1 MIALFTPGGDELV
14 RLTSTGEVIVASVDD
29 VTDKEKTR
37 RLTSKAQVNSLFTDT
52 WNLDAALLETLSDK
66 KTGLCAFWLSADATL
81 LTYADRKKKVHVLR
95 LPGKQSLAELTRTQL
110 VEVLVMDQA
119 GRYLASAQ
127 KNRRIVVTD
136 LESGENFPE
145 ITGYDATLTCMV
157 FSSDGKQ
164 LASGHS
170 DGSIALWSV
179 ATGQRFGFCF
189 DPESSSDRGTSFTIN
204 GVALTYT
211 QPCGSPIPPNAT
223 CTCNCVPG
231 RAVRVTRSKTVKIPV
246 QPPKPIQPATNQPM
260 IPYFPTPFFF
270 PSGGGSTCS
279 CVPVCTCIPVFR

>member
-1 MIALFTPGGDELV
+1 M
-14 RLTSTGEVIVASVDD
+14 
-29 VTDKEKTR
+29 
-37 RLTSKAQVNSLFTDT
+37 
-52 WNLDAALLETLSDK
+52 
-66 KTGLCAFWLSADATL
+66 
-81 LTYADRKKKVHVLR
+81 DR
-95 LPGKQSLAELTRTQL
+95 
-110 VEVLVMDQA
+110 A

-246 QPPKPIQPATNQPM
+246 QPAKNQPA

-270 PSGGGSTCS
+270 PSNGGSTCS